1 MTPLIQD
8 GTYPVRRIATLGPR
22 VLVVQVYLQP
32 PFPVILYLTVPY
44 LPPGSTCPYP
54 GILLLYRGRD
64 TGREGNIVGVVPV
77 GMEVMVPGYSLYY
90 TLGIPVYNPGYRI
103 HTYPGAVG
111 HLSIGS
117 SILPGIPGVP

>member
-44 LPPGSTCPYP
+44 LPRTALPPL
-54 GILLLYRGRD
+54 GILPPIGLVLLGGGILAGKRG
-64 TGREGNIVGVVPV
+64 E
-77 GMEVMVPGYSLYY
+77 
-90 TLGIPVYNPGYRI
+90 
-103 HTYPGAVG
+103 
-111 HLSIGS
+111 
-117 SILPGIPGVP
+117 

>member
-1 MTPLIQD
+1 M
-8 GTYPVRRIATLGPR
+8 
-22 VLVVQVYLQP
+22 
-32 PFPVILYLTVPY
+32 
-44 LPPGSTCPYP
+44 
-54 GILLLYRGRD
+54 
-64 TGREGNIVGVVPV
+64 VPV

>member
-44 LPPGSTCPYP
+44 LPLPAPAFPPRYTPPIQGKGYWQ
-54 GILLLYRGRD
+54 
-64 TGREGNIVGVVPV
+64 GREYTGIGTV

>member
-1 MTPLIQD
+1 MPGICYPTIPSVPLYPTLPGVTHPSLPRT
-8 GTYPVRRIATLGPR
+8 GTYMEGEGYW
-22 VLVVQVYLQP
+22 Q
-32 PFPVILYLTVPY
+32 
-44 LPPGSTCPYP
+44 
-54 GILLLYRGRD
+54 
-64 TGREGNIVGVVPV
+64 GREYSGVVPV